1 MYGVYQIRISGN
13 MVCDKYGVDGVCH
26 VLGLCAPL
34 AWVIQA
40 LLDTPYIS
48 IYPLTD
54 RNWLRIFNYNKKLR
68 YEHNGKQ
75 NEIR

>member
-13 MVCDKYGVDGVCH
+13 MVCDKYGVDGVCWI
-26 VLGLCAPL
+26 VEWFPPFAR
-34 AWVIQA
+34 VIQA
-40 LLDTPYIS
+40 LLDTLYIS

-75 NEIR
+75 NEIG

>member
-13 MVCDKYGVDGVCH
+13 MVCDKYGVDGVCWI
-26 VLGLCAPL
+26 VEWFPPFAR
-34 AWVIQA
+34 VSQT
-40 LLDTPYIS
+40 LLDTLYIS

-75 NEIR
+75 NEIG